1 MQAEEARENLKVC
14 REISDGWHPLNG
26 GVRGRGKDRDTPAS
40 GCKVGLIRVWST
52 KAPRSFW
59 KKRDKLF
66 VCWVCGARGL
76 LGDSHVNVF

>member
-1 MQAEEARENLKVC
+1 M
-14 REISDGWHPLNG
+14 
-26 GVRGRGKDRDTPAS
+26 
-40 GCKVGLIRVWST
+40 GLIRVWST

-76 LGDSHVNVF
+76 LGDAQVNVF